1 MHIFLL
7 AACNGGRD
15 KPTYRD
21 TTISSTTSGTYSTP
35 GSAAYVLSNC
45 PGYTDFTNLFDQSQI
60 NKVKIDFM
68 PNLTGNPAN
77 SLPGLYNLFFM
88 AVDHTDLT
96 VPVQAN
102 HIMQY
107 DQHRIV

>member
-1 MHIFLL
+1 M
-7 AACNGGRD
+7 
-15 KPTYRD
+15 
-21 TTISSTTSGTYSTP
+21 
-35 GSAAYVLSNC
+35 
-45 PGYTDFTNLFDQSQI
+45 
-60 NKVKIDFM
+60 KIDFM

-77 SLPGLYNLFFM
+77 SLLGLYNLFFM

-102 HIMQY
+102 DEMQY

>member
-1 MHIFLL
+1 M
-7 AACNGGRD
+7 
-15 KPTYRD
+15 
-21 TTISSTTSGTYSTP
+21 
-35 GSAAYVLSNC
+35 
-45 PGYTDFTNLFDQSQI
+45 
-60 NKVKIDFM
+60 KIDFM

-102 HIMQY
+102 DEMQY

>member
-1 MHIFLL
+1 MILAILL
-7 AACNGGRD
+7 AVSCILNAGKGDKVHTQNYACMMDWMIDHVPKR
-15 KPTYRD
+15 RHS
-21 TTISSTTSGTYSTP
+21 IS
-35 GSAAYVLSNC
+35 
-45 PGYTDFTNLFDQSQI
+45 FNLFDQYRI

-102 HIMQY
+102 DVMQY
-107 DQHRIV
+107 DQIQQ